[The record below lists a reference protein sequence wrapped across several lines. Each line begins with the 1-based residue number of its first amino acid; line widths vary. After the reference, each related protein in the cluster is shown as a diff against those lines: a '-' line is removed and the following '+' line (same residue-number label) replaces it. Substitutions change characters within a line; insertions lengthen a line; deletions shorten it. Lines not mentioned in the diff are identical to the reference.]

1 MKKDYFEFEV
11 GNKVLRL
18 RIKARQAAQLEKLL
32 KGSPLILFM
41 KLSEHA
47 DDAVALMENMPSL
60 EQYAWILNAALQAY
74 EHGYDMDKTY
84 DVIDK
89 FIEEGHSMMELINVV
104 TNVLRVS
111 GYMPEQEEEQVEEQ
125 PEE

>member
-74 EHGYDMDKTY
+74 EHGYDMNKTY
-84 DVIDK
+84 DLIDE
-89 FIEEGHSMMELINVV
+89 FIEEGHSVMELMNVV
-104 TNVLRVS
+104 SEVLRVA
-111 GYMPEQEEEQVEEQ
+111 GYMPQEDVEEE
-125 PEE
+125 

>member
-18 RIKARQAAQLEKLL
+18 RIKARLAAQLAKLL
-32 KGSPLILFM
+32 KGSPLIVLM